1 MGGYDPTMN
10 DDEIAQSI
18 KILITKEFKLQI
30 KNYQNQFMAEDYV
43 TPFEIEE
50 QK

>member
-10 DDEIAQSI
+10 DDEIIEQV
-18 KILITKEFKLQI
+18 KVLITKEFKLQI
-30 KNYQNQFMAEDYV
+30 KNYQNQFAAEDYV
-43 TPFEIEE
+43 TPFAVEE

>member
-1 MGGYDPTMN
+1 MGGYDPTMI
-10 DDEIAQSI
+10 DDEIIEQV

-30 KNYQNQFMAEDYV
+30 KNYRNQFVAEDYV
-43 TPFEIEE
+43 NPFAIEE